1 LSLLAEDG
9 LDGLNLRAV
18 AARLHASPGTL
29 YNYFDNKQ
37 AMLEAVMARA
47 LRRVDALGART
58 GDWQVDLRATVV
70 LLHDAFSAQ
79 PAAVILLDAGIGA
92 QRMDTIRERLLGLL
106 ADAGLSVHDRVQ
118 AQNMLVS
125 LAVGDVI
132 VRRAHGREHRSAEL
146 ARRRALPS
154 DRFPRLTEVARAN
167 LEEPGTETF
176 LIGLDALLA
185 VVETMRRTR

>member
-37 AMLEAVMARA
+37 AMLEAVLARA
-47 LRRVDALGART
+47 LRRVDGLDTRT
-58 GDWQVDLRATVV
+58 GDWKADLRATMV
-70 LLHDAFSAQ
+70 LLHDAFNAQ
-79 PAAVILLDAGIGA
+79 PAAVTLLNAGVGS
-92 QRMDTIRERLLGLL
+92 QRMDNIRERILGLL
-106 ADAGLSVHDRVQ
+106 ADAGLSVPDRVQ

-132 VRRAHGREHRSAEL
+132 VQRAHTREHRSAEL
-146 ARRRALPS
+146 ARRRALPP
-154 DRFPRLTEVARAN
+154 DRFPQLTEVARAN
-167 LEEPGTETF
+167 FEEPGAEAF
-176 LIGLDALLA
+176 QVGLDALLA
-185 VVETMRRTR
+185 VVAAMSRTG